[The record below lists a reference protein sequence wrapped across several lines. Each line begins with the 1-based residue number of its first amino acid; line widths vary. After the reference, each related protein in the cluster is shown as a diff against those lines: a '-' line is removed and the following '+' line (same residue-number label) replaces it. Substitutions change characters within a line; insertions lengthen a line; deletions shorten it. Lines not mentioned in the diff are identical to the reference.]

1 MDIVSSKT
9 HFTMKK
15 ILLFNLIFF
24 VLILQACKTT
34 YVSYSKSGIPV
45 YDALSWNE
53 RIKVKT
59 TDIYL
64 RNGTVLTDKITR
76 IRSNEIIYVEG
87 KEDLNDYRSLALE
100 QVKEVHIKPQLSSSF
115 YVGLGILGISSYLFY
130 SNFSDDKQNG
140 ENTFGVLISTVTTFG
155 SMYFLYKGIETETTI
170 LTFE

>member
-1 MDIVSSKT
+1 
-9 HFTMKK
+9 MKK
-15 ILLFNLIFF
+15 TYLLNVLFFILFI
-24 VLILQACKTT
+24 QACKTT
-34 YVSYSKSGIPV
+34 YVPYSTSGIPV
-45 YDALSWNE
+45 EEAISWNE
-53 RIKVKT
+53 RVKVKT

-140 ENTFGVLISTVTTFG
+140 ENTFGVLIPTVTTFG